1 MFQNQILDFKPTV
14 CHEVFV
20 RRHTFQQIHNTASYK
35 KLAVTDSASEQLAN
49 EINAPLGAIATRPF
63 VVVWDLYAE

>member
-14 CHEVFV
+14 CHEAFV

-49 EINAPLGAIATRPF
+49 ENKCTIGSDRHKTFRCCVGLVR
-63 VVVWDLYAE
+63 